1 MRRHRASGVLGAM
14 NAFLMRLLDAGFGHP
29 RGLVGRLGGALM
41 AYGNSEQERWEVGQA
56 HLVPGQR
63 VLVVG
68 HGPGLGLRLAARETS

>member
-1 MRRHRASGVLGAM
+1 
-14 NAFLMRLLDAGFGHP
+14 
-29 RGLVGRLGGALM
+29 M